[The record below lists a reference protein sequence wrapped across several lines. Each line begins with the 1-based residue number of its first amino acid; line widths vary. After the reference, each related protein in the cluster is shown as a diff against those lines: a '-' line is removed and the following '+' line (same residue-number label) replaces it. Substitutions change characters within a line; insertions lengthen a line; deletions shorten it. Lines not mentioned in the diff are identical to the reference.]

1 MKSASASRPAA
12 VISISVS
19 GTSVRD
25 ATVGITD
32 YAQSQLGDVVFVEL
46 PEVGAEFAKG
56 DVFGVIESV
65 KSVSDLYLP
74 VSGRVLK
81 VNEAL
86 IDAPERVNEQPYGD
100 GWIVQIELT
109 RPEEAD
115 ELLSAEEYAAQ
126 IGAE

>member
-1 MKSASASRPAA
+1 MTPNELQYTAEHEWIR
-12 VISISVS
+12 IEGEI
-19 GTSVRD
+19 G
-25 ATVGITD
+25 TVGITD

-86 IDAPERVNEQPYGD
+86 IDAPEQINEQPYGD

-109 RPEEAD
+109 EAD
-115 ELLSAEEYAAQ
+115 EASDLLSADEYAAQ
-126 IGAE
+126 TDSE

>member
-1 MKSASASRPAA
+1 MTPNELQYTAEHEWIR
-12 VISISVS
+12 IE
-19 GTSVRD
+19 GETG
-25 ATVGITD
+25 TVGITD

-56 DVFGVIESV
+56 EVFGVIESV

-74 VSGRVLK
+74 VSGRVVK

-86 IDAPERVNEQPYGD
+86 IDAPEKINEQPYSD

-115 ELLSAEEYAAQ
+115 DLLDAEAYAAQ
-126 IGAE
+126 TDSE